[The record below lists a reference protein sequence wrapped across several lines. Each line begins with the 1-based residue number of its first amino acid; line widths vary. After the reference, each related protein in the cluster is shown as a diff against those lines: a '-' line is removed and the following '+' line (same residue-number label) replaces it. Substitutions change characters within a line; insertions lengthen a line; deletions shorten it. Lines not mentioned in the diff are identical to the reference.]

1 MAKFGSPATHI
12 EDTVPQVPS
21 ALTIVAIDTNLTVLE
36 FIKNTCN
43 HDGIQV
49 LACSE
54 SQSAVNA
61 LRKRKQRIDLI
72 LVEVDMPIMNGY
84 EFLEFIKKEQVDV
97 PLIMMSS
104 DNSRASVMRAM
115 EHGAYDYWVKP
126 LQEFNFTIMRAR
138 VFQKKC
144 MIADKLQKD
153 SGCLKDDDKRRGRS
167 DNSELASCMVHR
179 SNSNFEEADVVDE
192 SCNPSPTKKPRVVWD
207 QKLNAS
213 FVSAVLI
220 IGIEKATPKK
230 VLEVMNDPRLERT
243 HIASHL
249 QKYRKYLKQQQQKQE
264 QQQQQNDMSL
274 VSGRQIERQQSKQK
288 DMSLPRTSALQP
300 CSATATTNFHPGFT
314 GNMEEEALAHGHP
327 LAAFP
332 NVVIPENFSE
342 EQSNINRLL
351 SNNFNAEQVLAH
363 DHPSAIFP
371 NIASNLISQP
381 GTLDDASIY
390 GLLTPSDTPL
400 FVNPTILQID
410 TMQQPMNH
418 NQMYPMNFQPSFT
431 MISGNPAFAS
441 QNYNFGMN
449 MGHGSQS
456 IQDGNSIGEGILDQ
470 YSTIDSI
477 YHPEFQNAGLPS
489 GAVRRF
495 AASDYRSQNPYI
507 DGNLYQQ

>member
-1 MAKFGSPATHI
+1 MLCA
-12 EDTVPQVPS
+12 
-21 ALTIVAIDTNLTVLE
+21 
-36 FIKNTCN
+36 
-43 HDGIQV
+43 V

-249 QKYRKYLKQQQQKQE
+249 Q
-264 QQQQQNDMSL
+264 
-274 VSGRQIERQQSKQK
+274 VSFYMFI
-288 DMSLPRTSALQP
+288 L
-300 CSATATTNFHPGFT
+300 
-314 GNMEEEALAHGHP
+314 
-327 LAAFP
+327 
-332 NVVIPENFSE
+332 FS
-342 EQSNINRLL
+342 
-351 SNNFNAEQVLAH
+351 FY
-363 DHPSAIFP
+363 
-371 NIASNLISQP
+371 
-381 GTLDDASIY
+381 IY
-390 GLLTPSDTPL
+390 L
-400 FVNPTILQID
+400 FVMLVIMAECELKFLMDRNTENI
-410 TMQQPMNH
+410 
-418 NQMYPMNFQPSFT
+418 
-431 MISGNPAFAS
+431 
-441 QNYNFGMN
+441 
-449 MGHGSQS
+449 
-456 IQDGNSIGEGILDQ
+456 
-470 YSTIDSI
+470 
-477 YHPEFQNAGLPS
+477 
-489 GAVRRF
+489 
-495 AASDYRSQNPYI
+495 
-507 DGNLYQQ
+507 